1 MMIKASTALYG
12 VLGHPVRHSL
22 SPILHNSWITSHGFD
37 AAYVA
42 LEIAPE
48 RFEVALAG
56 LVASDFRGLNV
67 TTPFKE
73 RAAAAAT
80 TQSAIVAHIRAANC
94 LTIQSGQVHGDNT
107 DGAGLVADLDARAP
121 DWRDLHGPVILLGA
135 GGAARSILAAL
146 TTLLNRPIIV
156 INRDQTRAT
165 ETAQAFQPYLIQT
178 GSWADL
184 PRYLVGASLVIN
196 ATSQG
201 LNGQS
206 PFSPDF
212 THLAQDAIVY
222 DTIYAPQKTA
232 YLEAAERASK
242 RAFNGL
248 GMLVGQGALAFEIWF
263 GARPDLLSGLKTLES
278 AIKA

>member
-22 SPILHNSWITSHGFD
+22 SPILHNSWIASHGFN

-80 TQSAIVAHIRAANC
+80 TQSPIVERIKAANC
-94 LTIQSGQVHGDNT
+94 LTIRDGQVHGDNT

-121 DWRDLHGPVILLGA
+121 DWRDLDGPVILLGA

-146 TTLLNRPIIV
+146 TSVLNRPIIV
-156 INRDQTRAT
+156 INRDQARAA
-165 ETAQAFQPYLIQT
+165 ETVQAFQPYPIQT

-184 PRYLVGASLVIN
+184 SRYLIGASLVIN

-212 THLAQDAIVY
+212 THLAPDAIVY

-232 YLEAAERASK
+232 FLEAAERVK
-242 RAFNGL
+242 RRSLNGL

-263 GARPDLLSGLKTLES
+263 GARPDLLSGLKTLEG
-278 AIKA
+278 ATKA

>member
-1 MMIKASTALYG
+1 MIKASTALYG

-22 SPILHNSWITSHGFD
+22 SPILHNAWIESHGFD

-56 LVASDFRGLNV
+56 LAASDFRGLNV

-73 RAAAAAT
+73 RAAAASS
-80 TQSAIVAHIRAANC
+80 TQSEIVARIKAANC
-94 LTIQSGQVHGDNT
+94 LTLKTGQVHGDNT

-121 DWRDLHGPVILLGA
+121 DWRDLDGPVIVLGS
-135 GGAARSILAAL
+135 GGAARSILSAL
-146 TTLLNRPIIV
+146 TTILKRPIIV
-156 INRDQTRAT
+156 INRDQVRAE
-165 ETAQAFQPYLIQT
+165 ETAQAFQPYPIQI

-184 PRYLVGASLVIN
+184 PSFLAGASLVIN

-201 LNGQS
+201 LNGLS

-212 THLAQDAIVY
+212 AQLAPEAIIY
-222 DTIYAPQKTA
+222 DTIYAPAKTA
-232 YLEAAERASK
+232 FIEAAEAVK
-242 RAFNGL
+242 RRSFNGI
-248 GMLVGQGALAFEIWF
+248 GMLVGQGALSFEIWF
-263 GARPDLLSGLKTLES
+263 GVRPDLHSGLTTLEG
-278 AIKA
+278 AMKL

>member
-22 SPILHNSWITSHGFD
+22 SPILHNSWIASHGFD

-80 TQSAIVAHIRAANC
+80 TQSAIVARIKASNC
-94 LTIQSGQVHGDNT
+94 LTIEGGQVHGDNT

-121 DWRDLHGPVILLGA
+121 DWRDLDGPVILLGA

-146 TTLLNRPIIV
+146 TSVLNRPIIV
-156 INRDQTRAT
+156 INRDQTRAS
-165 ETAQAFQPYLIQT
+165 ETAQAFEPYPIQT

-184 PRYLVGASLVIN
+184 SHYLVGASLVIN

-206 PFSPDF
+206 PFAPDF
-212 THLAQDAIVY
+212 TPLAPDAIVY

-232 YLEAAERASK
+232 FLEAAERVKK
-242 RAFNGL
+242 RSLSGL